1 MTVVMTRQISGARN
15 GMPWPAPGEPVP
27 SDASD
32 AEVAELIAQGHATED
47 DGATTKSSGVD
58 AETGDDGDGATEGS
72 TGDKRTA
79 RKRSSRKTSGD

>member
-32 AEVAELIAQGHATED
+32 AEVAELIAQGHAKI
-47 DGATTKSSGVD
+47 GRAHV
-58 AETGDDGDGATEGS
+58 
-72 TGDKRTA
+72 
-79 RKRSSRKTSGD
+79 